1 MSRRRP
7 RRAACP
13 HRAGPRASL
22 VALAALSL
30 SCQSPGSS
38 GAHRRGQVVA
48 PSTADLRGITLVDLE
63 VSPQG
68 EPASHYG
75 ADATHALAA
84 AEADIAEALAPLPM
98 THAPAL
104 SKMTRELARLAPD
117 QVNVPSTLVDGLMA
131 WAGLVEPP
139 PRLVVV
145 EIAEDRIGCHRR
157 IAAGCRDALASLVQQ
172 VRTTLP
178 DAEPLEFGVGVV
190 SLPGGRTRMM
200 VSILERSI
208 ELSPIPTAVGAGSSV
223 ALEGRLLGPRERPVV
238 EVVDPAGNWGPVPAA
253 VASDGSFRSTV
264 QCRRRGPHQVEV
276 LAEGPHGPEVAANFP
291 LWCGARPAKSIS
303 MSIERVDP
311 EVTADQI
318 ARANF
323 VYLNEERERRG
334 LPPLSW
340 DPAAADVAL
349 GHSEDMQA
357 SGFVGHRSPTTG
369 DVTARFVRAKLSG
382 TVIRENV
389 ARGYGPRGIH
399 DSLMRSPG
407 HRVNM
412 LATDVTHVGIGAVLG
427 PAETNVPGAP
437 RPVFATQNFYRKA
450 GAGAPERE
458 RDLAPALADRV
469 DAARAQAGVP
479 PAVWDAK
486 LDKIA
491 QKRAD
496 AHAAGRNP
504 PDGFEKEV
512 FALGYKAVESHK
524 ISSPDFEALATVDLF
539 LQPKMAAGLGVVRAH
554 DATGIEVFVA
564 VVLVAER

>member
-1 MSRRRP
+1 ML
-7 RRAACP
+7 RRAALGC
-13 HRAGPRASL
+13 
-22 VALAALSL
+22 ALALAPA
-30 SCQSPGSS
+30 CQSS
-38 GAHRRGQVVA
+38 GTSGGHRRGDVVA
-48 PSTADLRGITLVDLE
+48 PSSADLRGITLVELE
-63 VSPQG
+63 VTPRG
-68 EPASHYG
+68 EPASHYAAG
-75 ADATHALAA
+75 NTTHALEA
-84 AEADIAEALAPLPM
+84 AEADIAEALAGLPM

-104 SKMTRELARLAPD
+104 SRMTRELARLAPD
-117 QVNVPSTLVDGLMA
+117 QVNVPATLVDALMA
-131 WAGLVEPP
+131 WAGIVEPP

-145 EIAEDRIGCHRR
+145 EIADDRIGCHRR
-157 IAAGCRDALASLVQQ
+157 ISAGCRDALHSLVEQ
-172 VRTTLP
+172 VRATLP

-190 SLPGGRTRMM
+190 ALPAGRTRMM

-208 ELSPIPTAVGAGSSV
+208 ELEPIPASVGGGASV
-223 ALEGRLLGPRERPVV
+223 TLQGRLLGPRERPVV
-238 EVVDPAGNWGPVPAA
+238 EVVDPAGNWGPVPTA
-253 VASDGSFRSTV
+253 VTGDGSFRATV
-264 QCRRRGPHQVEV
+264 QCRRRGAHQVEV

-291 LWCGARPAKSIS
+291 LWCGSRPPSTIS

-311 EVTADQI
+311 SVTADQI

-334 LPPLSW
+334 LPALVW
-340 DPAAADVAL
+340 DPAAAEVAL
-349 GHSEDMQA
+349 GHSKDMQEN
-357 SGFVGHRSPTTG
+357 GFVGHRSPATG
-369 DVTARFVRAKLSG
+369 DVTSRFLRAKLSG

-399 DSLMRSPG
+399 ESLMRSPG
-407 HRVNM
+407 HRVNI
-412 LATDVTHVGIGAVLG
+412 LAADVTHVGIGAVLG

-469 DAARAQAGVP
+469 DAARAQAGLA
-479 PAVWDAK
+479 PAIWDAK

-496 AHAAGRNP
+496 AHAAGKPP

-512 FALGYKAVESHK
+512 FALGYEAVESHK
-524 ISSPDFEALATVDLF
+524 ISSPDFEALAGVDLF
-539 LQPKMAAGLGVVRAH
+539 LAPAMSAGLGVVRAH